1 MQAMGAKAK
10 RHRTEV
16 GQTEP
21 DGAQTQNVYPVVT
34 TVKDIRPCV
43 FKTSVILKSENSTEL

>member
-1 MQAMGAKAK
+1 MQAMGLKAK

-21 DGAQTQNVYPVVT
+21 DGAQTQNFYPCAGQFPAIAAI
-34 TVKDIRPCV
+34 KDIVPYGC
-43 FKTSVILKSENSTEL
+43 